1 LEVDISDKVN
11 RFLKYGLPGL
21 MLIAVLSASGV
32 WYYQHSHAYMTIRDA
47 QVTSTLVG
55 AKVRVPGVVTEVLV
69 KDGEQVSAGQVLA
82 HVKVNVTED
91 QIRQLQQTVDLS
103 KQNLAALRA
112 GTTTTQPVYSS
123 SGGGGSSADVGQAAA
138 NLEKME
144 QLYALGAVSAAKRDE
159 AAAAYA
165 AAQAASGPSDTVS
178 YQTVVQPASPQA
190 IRSAELQVKQA
201 EAALESAKKES
212 MATDVTA
219 PVAGT
224 AYLTDVAANS
234 EVRAG
239 QTIVNIGDAGNIWLE
254 AYINADRKDK
264 VRLGQFVAYTIDGKE
279 YQGSIL
285 DIQDPV
291 DMASANDNTEGDT
304 EDRLHGNK
312 VTLKISLPAQTDA
325 SFHPGQAAVVKI
337 SL

>member
-1 LEVDISDKVN
+1 MEVDISDKVN

-21 MLIAVLSASGV
+21 ILIAVLSASGV

-55 AKVRVPGVVTEVLV
+55 AKVRVPGVVTEILV
-69 KDGEQVSAGQVLA
+69 KDGEQVAAGQVLA
-82 HVKVNVTED
+82 RVKVNVTED

-112 GTTTTQPVYSS
+112 GTTTTQPVYSN

-144 QLYALGAVSAAKRDE
+144 QLYAMGAVSASKRDE

-165 AAQAASGPSDTVS
+165 AAQAAGSPSDTVT

-190 IRSAELQVKQA
+190 IRSGELQVKQA

-212 MATDVTA
+212 MATEITA

-224 AYLTDVAANS
+224 AYLTDIAANS

-254 AYINADRKDK
+254 AYINADKKDK

-291 DMASANDNTEGDT
+291 DMGSASANTEGDT

-325 SFHPGQAAVVKI
+325 PWHPGQSATVKI